1 MRRICF
7 LHTADLHLGSSLSI
21 GGEYSAALSPLLD
34 NAIYDAFSRLC
45 AEAIDKQV
53 DFVLISGDL
62 YDGGSRS
69 VKANIFFNQECEK
82 LASHNIPVYIIAG
95 NHDPLSFHRELIAP
109 PENVHLFGGEGPA
122 SMEVYDQNGEII
134 ANIIGCSYNNRAE
147 SRKVHLDYRGKA
159 GIWNIGLLHTQ
170 LEAENN
176 YYLPASIKELQ
187 ENEEIHYW
195 ALGHLH
201 QHNVLWQEKNRAIV
215 YPGIPQGRDMGEE
228 GPGGA
233 VLVDLV
239 PDSEPEIKYINLSS
253 LIYQRIEIPVDSI
266 QKGNL
271 IDLQRLI
278 MEIGEE
284 LLKNHFYLPLNNEQ
298 IVEAYIV
305 DWVLTGRSEV
315 SSILKREKEEA
326 FEYLLNSL
334 QETFISRKP
343 MLWSR
348 KIIDRT
354 GMPIDES
361 LIQNNSIYQDI
372 EKIIFFL
379 KENPD
384 FQEELLEELGLI
396 WSGDAD
402 HEELDPTLFHL
413 NNTTLEAV
421 LRQARQLIL
430 EELLTRRELA

>member
-1 MRRICF
+1 
-7 LHTADLHLGSSLSI
+7 
-21 GGEYSAALSPLLD
+21 
-34 NAIYDAFSRLC
+34 
-45 AEAIDKQV
+45 
-53 DFVLISGDL
+53 
-62 YDGGSRS
+62 
-69 VKANIFFNQECEK
+69 
-82 LASHNIPVYIIAG
+82 
-95 NHDPLSFHRELIAP
+95 
-109 PENVHLFGGEGPA
+109 
-122 SMEVYDQNGEII
+122 
-134 ANIIGCSYNNRAE
+134 
-147 SRKVHLDYRGKA
+147 
-159 GIWNIGLLHTQ
+159 
-170 LEAENN
+170 
-176 YYLPASIKELQ
+176 
-187 ENEEIHYW
+187 
-195 ALGHLH
+195 
-201 QHNVLWQEKNRAIV
+201 
-215 YPGIPQGRDMGEE
+215 MGEE

-284 LLKNHFYLPLNNEQ
+284 LLKNHFYLRLNNEQ

-305 DWVLTGRSEV
+305 DWVLTGRREV